1 MMVTADSPQQFD
13 LDRMKRLLGEPVL
26 LGDEKLEDFD
36 EFALAMAASLDPG
49 DMAAHV
55 LVYQYVMETWVLM
68 RLRRL
73 QGHLNRLFSIN
84 VEKHDQLAKMARTT
98 KAEAEAFAAQ
108 QTAHTAHVKLD
119 FLITQSAKRSY
130 SIHAQIA
137 MYRIALGEKFK
148 IQLDIEE
155 RRLRIKE
162 TEYLD
167 RGEEEL
173 QSLIAEKEAAR
184 ATKRR
189 PPTQSD

>member
-1 MMVTADSPQQFD
+1 
-13 LDRMKRLLGEPVL
+13 
-26 LGDEKLEDFD
+26 
-36 EFALAMAASLDPG
+36 MAS
-49 DMAAHV
+49 
-55 LVYQYVMETWVLM
+55 
-68 RLRRL
+68 
-73 QGHLNRLFSIN
+73 
-84 VEKHDQLAKMARTT
+84 TT

-108 QTAHTAHVKLD
+108 QTAHAAHVKLD
-119 FLITQSAKRSY
+119 LLLTQSVKRSHT
-130 SIHAQIA
+130 IHAQIA

-162 TEYLD
+162 KEYLD

-189 PPTQSD
+189 TPTQSN